1 MKRSR
6 ERIIIYMKI
15 NLKELGKTYEVKA
28 SNKNM
33 RAIYQLQLDMNKVA
47 TLEETDDPMALI
59 QAQLDATTKV
69 ENFITDIL
77 KLSKKEQEKLDDMD
91 SETTIM
97 LSQRISMKLFGMS
110 DKDIDEALSEDDT
123 DEEGKK

>member
-1 MKRSR
+1 
-6 ERIIIYMKI
+6 MKI

-59 QAQLDATTKV
+59 QAQLDASKKV
-69 ENFITDIL
+69 ENFIIDIL
-77 KLSKKEQEKLDDMD
+77 KLNKKEQEKLDDLD
-91 SETTIM
+91 SETTITM
-97 LSQRISMKLFGMS
+97 SQRISMKLMGLS
-110 DKDIDEALSEDDT
+110 DEEVEKALTEDDT

>member
-1 MKRSR
+1 
-6 ERIIIYMKI
+6 MKI

-77 KLSKKEQEKLDDMD
+77 KLNKKEQEKLDDMD

-97 LSQRISMKLFGMS
+97 LSQRISMKLMGMS
-110 DKDIDEALSEDDT
+110 DADIDQALSEDDT

>member
-1 MKRSR
+1 
-6 ERIIIYMKI
+6 MKI

-59 QAQLDATTKV
+59 QAQLDASKKV
-69 ENFITDIL
+69 ESFIIDIL
-77 KLSKKEQEKLDDMD
+77 KLNKKEQEKLDDMD

-97 LSQRISMKLFGMS
+97 LSQRISMKLMGLS
-110 DKDIDEALSEDDT
+110 DEEVEKALTEDDT

>member
-1 MKRSR
+1 MKRSG
-6 ERIIIYMKI
+6 ERTITLKI

-77 KLSKKEQEKLDDMD
+77 KLNKKEQEKLDDMD